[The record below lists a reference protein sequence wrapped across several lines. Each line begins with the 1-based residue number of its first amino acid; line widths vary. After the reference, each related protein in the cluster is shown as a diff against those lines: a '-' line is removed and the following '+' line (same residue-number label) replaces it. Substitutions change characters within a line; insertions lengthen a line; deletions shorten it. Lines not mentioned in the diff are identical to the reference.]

1 MEKKKPD
8 NVVFNEEEKQYDAFL
23 KPYATH
29 LGSPKI
35 KSNNLSPWKNSN
47 IRKVNNS
54 LKAEFDEVKAQYE
67 QLMERYEYNNLVYAS
82 KFSFQPIVGETYH
95 LYRNKSS
102 EAFLSI
108 LAPQECSFQHLGSF
122 RLGSD
127 HIWEKL

>member
-1 MEKKKPD
+1 MY
-8 NVVFNEEEKQYDAFL
+8 NEEERRYDAFL
-23 KPYATH
+23 KPYATN
-29 LGSPKI
+29 LSSPKI

-47 IRKVNNS
+47 IRKVNSS
-54 LKAEFDEVKAQYE
+54 LKAEFEEVKAQYE

-95 LYRNKSS
+95 LYRNKFD

-108 LAPQECSFQHLGSF
+108 LSPNECSFEHMGSF

>member
-95 LYRNKSS
+95 LYRNKSN